1 MDLLVSLAEWLSPE
15 RLLEDPRSVEGGA
28 YLSVA
33 VALALIGILGAL
45 LSTRAQLLSRG
56 NTLHEGLMR
65 TYGTWLVWLAVF
77 GLLATVVRYA
87 NAPFFSKRIWLAL
100 DLMAILGLAAY
111 FVIYRLTT
119 YRRDLERYHE
129 NLRAQRF
136 RLASHPRPRRSR
148 SGHRRR

>member
-28 YLSVA
+28 FLNVA
-33 VALALIGILGAL
+33 VGLALIGILGAL
-45 LSTRAQLLSRG
+45 LTTRAQPFSRG

-65 TYGTWLVWLAVF
+65 TYGTWLVWLAAF
-77 GLLATVVRYA
+77 GLLATLVRYA

-100 DLMAILGLAAY
+100 DVVAIFGLAAY
-111 FVIYRLTT
+111 FAIYRLTT
-119 YRRDLERYHE
+119 YPHDLERYHE

-136 RLASHPRPRRSR
+136 RPASHPRPRRSR
-148 SGHRRR
+148 SGRRRR